1 MGCRTLC
8 HKFKNVYFLMG
19 TRFMASKCPSIRPLV
34 YLKKK
39 NEAREQLGV
48 GTAFIVAIAIVT

>member
-1 MGCRTLC
+1 
-8 HKFKNVYFLMG
+8 MG